1 MVTLKRTPLQS
12 VISSSLRGRSLQA
25 LLAALLSVL
34 VLGAMPGVTLA
45 QEVDEDLVDVSD
57 SVVAAPEGT
66 AQKAPQNTLAAEP
79 TTQIE
84 TETAKPSAESPPP
97 KFQFSPKENAE
108 KLSVSDTSNWVMVL
122 LTLLGIIA
130 SILLV
135 AWIAKRFTGMS
146 ALDGK
151 DMRVVGAIALGARE
165 RVAVIDV
172 KGEQFLLGVTPQNIS
187 FLHRFDEA
195 PISTARR
202 NSGEFAQK
210 LQAILN
216 SSIKGQSLEE
226 SMPKSEPISK
236 SRESRVTA
244 ADRSTRKEVGDE

>member
-1 MVTLKRTPLQS
+1 M
-12 VISSSLRGRSLQA
+12 
-25 LLAALLSVL
+25 LSAL
-34 VLGAMPGVTLA
+34 VLGALPRITFGQESAEGVSGGA
-45 QEVDEDLVDVSD
+45 VASSESVQQQVSED
-57 SVVAAPEGT
+57 
-66 AQKAPQNTLAAEP
+66 TLAAAVA
-79 TTQIE
+79 
-84 TETAKPSAESPPP
+84 TETAKPSSELQSS

-108 KLSVSDTSNWVMVL
+108 KLSVSDTSNWGMVL

-172 KGEQFLLGVTPQNIS
+172 KGEQFLLGVTPHNIS

-216 SSIKGQSLEE
+216 SSIKGQPLEE
-226 SMPKSEPISK
+226 SMGKREPISK
-236 SRESRVTA
+236 SRDSRDTIH
-244 ADRSTRKEVGDE
+244 DRNTRKEAGDE